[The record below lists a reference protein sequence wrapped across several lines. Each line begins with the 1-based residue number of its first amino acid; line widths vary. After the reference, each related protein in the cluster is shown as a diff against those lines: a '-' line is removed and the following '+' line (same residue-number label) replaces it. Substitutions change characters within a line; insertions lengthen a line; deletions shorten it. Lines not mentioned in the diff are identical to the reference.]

1 MADRAGAATPAG
13 DAAGGGAPADP
24 TEQLRSPAY
33 LRLLLLAAVLGAPI
47 SAVAYY
53 FLHLVNAVQDW
64 VYTDLPRAFGFTET
78 PLWWPLPLLGLAGV
92 LVGLMIRHFPG
103 GGGHSPLDG
112 FAAGHT
118 PPRPVDL
125 PGILLAAI
133 TSLGL
138 GAVLGPEAPLIALGG
153 GLAVLAVHLTRRE
166 VPDRVAAVVASAG
179 SFAAISA
186 LLGSPLLGAFL
197 LMESA
202 GLGGPVLGLVL
213 LPGLLAAGIGA
224 LVFVGLNQLSGLGM
238 VALEL
243 PGLPPFAHPDIAQFG
258 WALVI
263 GVLAAFV
270 GSGIRSLGIVLRAY
284 VERRSVLLTAVVG
297 LGVAGLVMAYT
308 AATGHDAFDVLGSG
322 QEDVGLLLQNSADYS
337 LGALLVLVVC
347 KGLAYSLSLSAFRGG
362 PVFPAIFIGAAG
374 GLAMSHLPGLPLVAG
389 VAMGIGAMCV
399 VMLKLPLTSVML
411 ATLLMFEDGLAVTP
425 IVIVAVVVAHVVSAR
440 LAPRPAAP
448 ARRSE
453 DAGTPA
459 VPDRERPAT

>member
-1 MADRAGAATPAG
+1 MADGAGAAAPAG
-13 DAAGGGAPADP
+13 GAARGGPPADP
-24 TEQLRSPAY
+24 TDQLRSLAY
-33 LRLLLLAAVLGAPI
+33 LRLLLLAAVVGAPI
-47 SAVAYY
+47 SAAAYY
-53 FLHLVNAVQDW
+53 FLHLINGIQRW
-64 VYTDLPRAFGFTET
+64 VYADLPRALGFTQT
-78 PLWWPLPLLGLAGV
+78 PLWWPLPLLGIAGV

-112 FAAGHT
+112 FSGGHT
-118 PPRPVDL
+118 PRPADL

-153 GLAVLAVHLTRRE
+153 GLAVLAVRLTRRE

-213 LPGLLAAGIGA
+213 LPGLLAAGIGS
-224 LVFVGLNQLSGLGM
+224 LVFVGLNQLSGLGTA
-238 VALEL
+238 ALEL

-270 GSGIRSLGIVLRAY
+270 GSGIRWLGTGLRGY
-284 VERRSVLLTAVVG
+284 VERRIVLLTAVVG
-297 LGVAGLVMAYT
+297 LGVAALTMVYT
-308 AATGHDAFDVLGSG
+308 AVTGHGAFDVLGSG
-322 QEDVGLLLQNSADYS
+322 EEDVGQLLQNNADYS
-337 LGALLVLVVC
+337 VGALLLLVVC
-347 KGLAYSLSLSAFRGG
+347 KGLGYSLSLSAFRGG

-411 ATLLMFEDGLAVTP
+411 ATLLIFEDGLAVTP

-448 ARRSE
+448 SGRPD

-459 VPDRERPAT
+459 VPGRERPAT